1 MYKTIRIRR
10 SRSLLGDVN
19 DDKQIDDKDIALMR
33 DFIFERAVPA
43 DWQLANGDLD
53 GDNAITVADILK
65 VKKLIHDAP
74 EVEQS
79 LSYEDVVARMTD
91 LESLAAPAKA
101 GEKTW
106 ESSAYITSFL
116 NTMKKPAIMK
126 TGA

>member
-1 MYKTIRIRR
+1 
-10 SRSLLGDVN
+10 
-19 DDKQIDDKDIALMR
+19 MR

-91 LESLAAPAKA
+91 LESLAAPAKV

-106 ESSAYITSFL
+106 ESSAYNKLSKY
-116 NTMKKPAIMK
+116 NEE
-126 TGA
+126 TGHYENWGMNLSLIHI